1 MRAEERTQKA
11 GIKLWE
17 IAGEYKQYRA
27 ELTDKTAF
35 KLALLANPDLA
46 ESYLGQPVRRD
57 RVNEVIKFLHG
68 GGPLKFSD
76 V

>member
-1 MRAEERTQKA
+1 MRTEERSHKA
-11 GIKLWE
+11 GIQLWE

-35 KLALLANPDLA
+35 RLALLANPDLA
-46 ESYLGQPVRRD
+46 ESYLNRPVRRD

-68 GGPLKFSD
+68 GAPLKVSD

>member
-1 MRAEERTQKA
+1 MKTQERSQRA

-35 KLALLANPDLA
+35 RLALLANPDLA
-46 ESYLGQPVRRD
+46 ESYLGCPVRRD
-57 RVNEVIKFLHG
+57 CVNEVIKFLHG
-68 GGPLKFSD
+68 GAPLRFSD